1 MLAKLDEYP
10 AVLFENLEC
19 SLGATLV
26 TCLEHLF
33 LLVLILDLFSRVE
46 SGSVTVVSP
55 ESASI
60 LAPGSSEEPYS

>member
-19 SLGATLV
+19 SLSAALV

-33 LLVLILDLFSRVE
+33 PLVLILDFLSRIKGR
-46 SGSVTVVSP
+46 SITVVS
-55 ESASI
+55 SKSV
-60 LAPGSSEEPYS
+60 LHSCFRDSEEPHS